1 MGDTILLIDDSR
13 EQLDIYKQYLEDK
26 YHQVICFESG
36 MEALEYLESNK
47 PSLILLD
54 IEMPFM
60 NGFEVLER
68 IRALDGCYNLP
79 VIGLTGR
86 NEKSVVL
93 TFLSKGADGYLVKP
107 VTKENLIEN
116 IEKFLRQERVKE
128 DKKNILLV
136 DDDFESL
143 RTHQTM
149 LKNDYNVIALN
160 SSKLALDYLLKHKPD
175 LILLDYYMVP
185 FNGISVFNMVRK
197 LEQVKDVPIGFITG
211 CTDNEILL
219 ECTKLQPAGIIL
231 KPVEKEKLL
240 EKIAEMLGK

>member
-1 MGDTILLIDDSR
+1 MEETILLIDDSR
-13 EQLDIYKQYLEDK
+13 EQLDICKQYLEEK
-26 YHQVICFESG
+26 YQQIVCFESG
-36 MEALEYLESNK
+36 AEALEYLEKNK

-68 IRALDGCYNLP
+68 IRGLDGCYNIP
-79 VIGLTGR
+79 VIGLTGQK
-86 NEKSVVL
+86 EKSVVL
-93 TFLSKGADGYLVKP
+93 TFVSKGADGYLVKP
-107 VTKENLIEN
+107 VSKETLIDN
-116 IEKFLRQERVKE
+116 IEKFLRQERQKE
-128 DKKNILLV
+128 DQKKILLV

-149 LKNDYNVIALN
+149 LKEDYNVTALN
-160 SSKLALDYLLKHKPD
+160 SSKLALDYLLKHTPD

-219 ECTKLQPAGIIL
+219 ECTKLKPAGIVL
-231 KPVEKEKLL
+231 KPVGKEKLL
-240 EKIAEMLGK
+240 KKIAEMLKR